1 LGGYS
6 YDRFKSD
13 KVEPITLHLAFDK
26 SAESFKQSVNKATV
40 VAEAACFAR
49 DLINTPG
56 NYLPPVELANRAK
69 ALAAKFHIKCRVYD
83 QREMASMK
91 MGALL
96 GVAMGSDQPPRL
108 ITWTYNGGRVNE
120 KPIVFVGKGVTF
132 DSGGI
137 SIKPSEGMQEMKNDM
152 AGAAVVTSLMMVLGR
167 LKPRLNVI
175 GIAPCVENMPSGKAL
190 RPGDI
195 LTASDGQTIEIFSTD
210 AEGRLILADALCHA
224 EKLKPKAIIDIATL
238 TGAVV
243 IALGNSAAGILGND
257 EKLLRAFYEAGQRCA
272 EKTWQLPLWDE
283 YQDQI
288 KSDVADM
295 KNTGGRPAGSITAA
309 CLLSRF
315 VKKTPWLHVDIAG
328 VDNQD
333 KSHPYQP
340 KGGSGFGLRLFAEYL
355 LNLD

>member
-1 LGGYS
+1 
-6 YDRFKSD
+6 
-13 KVEPITLHLAFDK
+13 
-26 SAESFKQSVNKATV
+26 
-40 VAEAACFAR
+40 
-49 DLINTPG
+49 
-56 NYLPPVELANRAK
+56 
-69 ALAAKFHIKCRVYD
+69 
-83 QREMASMK
+83 
-91 MGALL
+91 
-96 GVAMGSDQPPRL
+96 
-108 ITWTYNGGRVNE
+108 
-120 KPIVFVGKGVTF
+120 
-132 DSGGI
+132 
-137 SIKPSEGMQEMKNDM
+137 
-152 AGAAVVTSLMMVLGR
+152 VVTSLMMVLGR